1 MGATEAHYGLSPLT
15 FLTRLAGFAGQ
26 PVNSASLNLFRFL
39 FGLFMFVEAIR
50 FLLHQW
56 VDTYL
61 LSSAVLFKYPGLEWV
76 RLLPGDWLYIHFC
89 LIALLAIM
97 VALGVFYR
105 LAIVALTLSFG
116 YVFLLEQ
123 ALYLNQYYLL
133 LTISFLLCFMP
144 AERGFSIDTTRRRE
158 SFECLIPFWN
168 IAALRFQFEVM
179 LIYAGIVK
187 LNPDWLRGEPLTLW
201 LKQRTDIPVIGSWL
215 GTPGLGETASIAVI
229 ALHLIGAPL
238 LLIRKTRLAVFLL
251 YVPFHLANSMLFHI
265 GLFPWITLAGT
276 LLFFDPDWPLEI
288 WRRYQGGR
296 ETIHETSP
304 KVAMPYRASALTLT
318 IIVVFLVSQVLIP
331 MRAVFYPGRASWTG
345 EGDWFAWRMKLDDK
359 VCTSTFTVTDLENG
373 LRRTVNPEDHLN
385 ARQLELL
392 PSNPDMLL
400 QFAQHLQLVTFKSAE
415 PDQVEVRA
423 EIYCALNG
431 RQAQLLVDNNLDLT
445 QVERSWRHY
454 TWIQPLTVALRETNK
469 ASQ

>member
-1 MGATEAHYGLSPLT
+1 LS
-15 FLTRLAGFAGQ
+15 FLTRHAGFADQ
-26 PVNSASLNLFRFL
+26 LVNSASLNLFRFL
-39 FGLFMFVEAIR
+39 FGLFVFVEAIR
-50 FLLHQW
+50 FLLHRW

-61 LSSAVLFKYPGLEWV
+61 LNSTVLFKYLGLEWV
-76 RLLPGDWLYIHFC
+76 QLLPGDWLYIHFGA
-89 LIALLAIM
+89 IALLAIM

-105 LAIVALTLSFG
+105 LAIVGLTLSFG
-116 YVFLLEQ
+116 YVFMLEQ

-144 AERGFSIDTTRRRE
+144 AERGFSLDTIRRRE
-158 SFECLIPFWN
+158 SLECLIPLWN

-201 LKQRTDIPVIGSWL
+201 LNQRMDIPVIGSWL
-215 GTPGLGETASIAVI
+215 GTPGLGETASIAVV

-276 LLFFDPDWPLEI
+276 LLFFDPDWPLKV
-288 WRRYQGGR
+288 WHRYQGGR
-296 ETIHETSP
+296 EAIHETSP
-304 KVAMPYRASALTLT
+304 KVATPYRTSGLTLT
-318 IIVVFLVSQVLIP
+318 IIIVFLVSQVLIP
-331 MRAVFYPGRASWTG
+331 ARALFYPGRASWTG

-359 VCTSTFTVTDLENG
+359 ACTSTFTVTDLETG
-373 LRRTVNPEDHLN
+373 RRTTVNPEDHLN

-400 QFAQHLQLVTFKSAE
+400 QFAQHLQRVRFKPAE
-415 PDQVEVRA
+415 LDQVKVTAR
-423 EIYCALNG
+423 IYCALNG
-431 RQAQLLVDNNLDLT
+431 RQAQLLIDEHLDLA

-454 TWIQPLTVALRETNK
+454 SWIQPLTVTLRETNN

>member
-1 MGATEAHYGLSPLT
+1 
-15 FLTRLAGFAGQ
+15 
-26 PVNSASLNLFRFL
+26 
-39 FGLFMFVEAIR
+39 MFVEAIR
-50 FLLHQW
+50 FLLHRW
-56 VDTYL
+56 VDTYF

-76 RLLPGDWLYIHFC
+76 RLLPGDWLHIHFGA
-89 LIALLAIM
+89 IALLAIM

-105 LAIVALTLSFG
+105 LAIVGLTLSFG

-144 AERGFSIDTTRRRE
+144 AERGFSLDTIRRRDPL
-158 SFECLIPFWN
+158 ECLIPFWN
-168 IAALRFQFEVM
+168 VAALRFQFEVM

-201 LKQRTDIPVIGSWL
+201 LNQRMDIPVIGPWL
-215 GTPGLGETASIAVI
+215 GTPGLGETASIAVV

-276 LLFFDPDWPLEI
+276 LLFFDPDWPLKI
-288 WRRYQGGR
+288 WRRYLGGH
-296 ETIHETSP
+296 ESIHQTLP
-304 KVAMPYRASALTLT
+304 KVPMHYRTSLLSQTVIIAFLAL
-318 IIVVFLVSQVLIP
+318 QVLIP
-331 MRAVFYPGRASWTG
+331 MRALFYPGRASWTG

-359 VCTSTFTVTDLENG
+359 VCTSTFTVTDLETG
-373 LRRTVNPEDHLN
+373 RRTTVNPEDHLN
-385 ARQLELL
+385 ARQLEHM

-400 QFAQHLQLVTFKSAE
+400 QFAQHLQRVRFKPAE
-415 PDQVEVRA
+415 FDQVKVTAR
-423 EIYCALNG
+423 IYCALNG
-431 RQAQLLVDNNLDLT
+431 RQAQLLIDENLDLT
-445 QVERSWRHY
+445 QVTRSWKHY
-454 TWIQPLTVALRETNK
+454 TWIQPLIVPLRETNRS
-469 ASQ
+469 SQ